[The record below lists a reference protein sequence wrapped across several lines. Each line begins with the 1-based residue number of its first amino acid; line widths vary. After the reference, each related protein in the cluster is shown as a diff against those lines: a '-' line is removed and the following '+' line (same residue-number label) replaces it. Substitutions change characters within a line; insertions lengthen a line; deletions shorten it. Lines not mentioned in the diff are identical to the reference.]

1 MEHYSE
7 EQIKSILESY
17 QKKRIREKKYYN
29 SIKDTEEFKQKNRKM
44 AKDWYVK
51 NSDLR
56 KQQYVQNNEL
66 QRAKVSYHYYNKLNR
81 VEDFK
86 KKSPD
91 KYQLLLD
98 NHYISEANPDSS
110 ITNSPSSSDA
120 EPSQ

>member
-1 MEHYSE
+1 MENYSDE
-7 EQIKSILESY
+7 RIKQLIQSY
-17 QKKRIREKKYYN
+17 EKKRLRERKYYD
-29 SIKDTEEFKQKNRKM
+29 SIKDTEDFKKKNRAM
-44 AKDWYVK
+44 AKEWYDNNHKQRKEKYEK
-51 NSDLR
+51 N
-56 KQQYVQNNEL
+56 KPL

-120 EPSQ
+120 EPSK